1 MLSSHFKNIES
12 FSRKIKNKKGKV
24 VLFAPLPIFK
34 VENISLCKNNWFQ
47 PIPNKECYISKKE
60 VLNQRSFI
68 YKLLINLPKEIS
80 IYDPLEVLCP
90 NGNCSMMDSG
100 NCPLFIDD
108 NHLTD
113 FANKEYIFKD
123 FISFM
128 KKEKII

>member
-1 MLSSHFKNIES
+1 MFS
-12 FSRKIKNKKGKV
+12 FGFC
-24 VLFAPLPIFK
+24 LF
-34 VENISLCKNNWFQ
+34 V
-47 PIPNKECYISKKE
+47 ISKKE

-100 NCPLFIDD
+100 NRPLFIDD

-113 FANKEYIFKD
+113 FANKEYIFK
-123 FISFM
+123 ISKNKSISYYKFYD
-128 KKEKII
+128 